1 MDRDELL
8 EWANSDS
15 TRMPQGAY
23 ALNDL
28 YRVKL
33 AIKRLVK
40 ELQAN
45 GTLPPQEPDPFPR
58 DRG

>member
-1 MDRDELL
+1 MERDELL
-8 EWANSDS
+8 KWANSDS

-23 ALNDL
+23 ALEDL

-40 ELQAN
+40 ELQNN

-58 DRG
+58 NRG